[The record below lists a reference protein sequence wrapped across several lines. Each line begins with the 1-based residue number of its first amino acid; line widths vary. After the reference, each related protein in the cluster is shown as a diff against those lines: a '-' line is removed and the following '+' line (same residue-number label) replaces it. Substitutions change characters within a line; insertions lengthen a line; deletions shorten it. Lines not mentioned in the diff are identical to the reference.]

1 MVYHGLGEPVGLDS
15 APFPG
20 GRAGSKMSAMR
31 TSMRAGIVGFF
42 LLSLTGALQAQE
54 GKLGEVRAEVRDEE
68 EDDGDESWE
77 SDADDGW
84 ASFLFGD
91 VCYDSLDALLFF
103 PFHGPR
109 ALLGDAAFERAAFQR
124 YPGREGSGYWITG
137 EDADGGRDVSLRPRV
152 EFGSDFDDLE
162 RTAFGLELEHA
173 SRFGL
178 ALEWARWR
186 EDLGAGGTDELDLG
200 ELDVVYRFA
209 QSSTAAFWSGVGL
222 NVLDDELETDY
233 GVNATYGATFLAAP
247 LTLGFDS
254 DLGTL
259 GDATLTHLGFSA
271 GFVLDRFELFAGYDS
286 WDIDSARL
294 TSWSLGLRGWF

>member
-1 MVYHGLGEPVGLDS
+1 MVYHGLRERVGLDS
-15 APFPG
+15 ALFPG
-20 GRAGSKMSAMR
+20 RRAHSKMIAMR
-31 TSMRAGIVGFF
+31 TSMRAGVVGLG
-42 LLSLTGALQAQE
+42 LLTLTGASSAQE
-54 GKLGEVRAEVRDEE
+54 GKLDEVRGEVRDEE
-68 EDDGDESWE
+68 DEDDDDSWNGDE
-77 SDADDGW
+77 DDDW

-91 VCYDSLDALLFF
+91 VCYDSFDALLLF
-103 PFHGPR
+103 PFRGPR
-109 ALLGDAAFERAAFQR
+109 ALLGDATFERATFQR
-124 YPGREGSGYWITG
+124 YPGREGSGYWYTG
-137 EDADGGRDVSLRPRV
+137 EDADTGSKLSLRPRV

-209 QSSTAAFWSGVGL
+209 QARSAAFWSGVGL

-233 GVNATYGATFLAAP
+233 GVNFTYGATFLAAP

-271 GFVLDRFELFAGYDS
+271 GFVLDRFELFAGYDN

>member
-1 MVYHGLGEPVGLDS
+1 MYQD
-15 APFPG
+15 
-20 GRAGSKMSAMR
+20 RAGPWEVEADLPEHRSDFHDDAMR
-31 TSMRAGIVGFF
+31 ATWGGAVFLLWLPVPALAQDGTLDDVREEVRDGPERGGHEGYDDDDEDDWLGFF
-42 LLSLTGALQAQE
+42 L
-54 GKLGEVRAEVRDEE
+54 
-68 EDDGDESWE
+68 
-77 SDADDGW
+77 
-84 ASFLFGD
+84 GD
-91 VCYDSLDALLFF
+91 VCFDALDAVLLL

-109 ALLGDAAFERAAFQR
+109 ALLGDADFERATFQE
-124 YPGREGSGYWITG
+124 YPGREGSGYWNTG
-137 EDADGGRDVSLRPRV
+137 LGEGRRLALRPRV
-152 EFGSDFDDLE
+152 ELGSDFDDLE
-162 RTAFGLELEHA
+162 RTAFGLDLEHA
-173 SRFGL
+173 SRFGV

-186 EDLGAGGTDELDLG
+186 EDLGAGGSDELDLG

-233 GVNATYGATFLAAP
+233 GVNATYGAAFLATP
-247 LTLGFDS
+247 LTFGFDA

-271 GFVLDRFELFAGYDS
+271 GVVLERFELFAGYDS